1 MTIEIWIVFGI
12 LAATI
17 ALFISDKLRLDV
29 TALLAMLALTL
40 TGILTPAE
48 AVAGFGDTTVLLIA
62 ALFVVGEG
70 LVQTGV
76 AAAMG
81 RWLGLRAGTSELRIL
96 ILTMAVV
103 APLSAFISS
112 TGTVAI
118 LLPVVV
124 SLARRAG
131 ISPSKL
137 LIPMAYAALIGGM
150 LTLIGTPP
158 NIVSSEARVAAGR
171 GPFDFFAFTP
181 IGLLVLGVGITFM
194 ALVGRQ
200 LLPAR
205 APVNASGTRSGPSLA
220 ELIAAY
226 GLPGTLVRL
235 RVGRTSALIGRTLAE
250 STLHHGYAATV
261 VTLKPAVG
269 GPERPVHAA
278 TRLAAGDVIQ
288 VQVPETFRD
297 RLNAELD
304 LAPVR
309 EDTANG
315 ALAPDLFV
323 VEVALTPRSVYI
335 ERTIAERQIR
345 TAYGVTVLGM
355 QRLGRP
361 FEGDLANEPLRFGDT
376 LLVAGTAES
385 FAPLLSEQRYFGDF
399 VVAAVPRELE
409 EYAAA
414 RISPQAPVAVAIV
427 LAMLVVMATGWL
439 PTVTAALVA
448 ALALLL
454 SGCVGLASVY
464 RRMSWES
471 LVLIAAML
479 PMATALQKTGGA
491 ALIAE
496 GLATSLGA
504 YGPLALLVG
513 VFLLTSVLSQFI
525 SNTATAVLVMP
536 IAIAA
541 ASQVGVAPEPLL
553 MTAAIAAST
562 AFSTPIAS
570 PVNTLVLSPGD
581 YRFVDYARAG
591 IPLQILVLVI
601 CVLVVPL
608 LFPF

>member
-48 AVAGFGDTTVLLIA
+48 AVAGFGDTTVILIA

-76 AAAMG
+76 AAALG

-96 ILTMAVV
+96 ILTMVVV

-131 ISPSKL
+131 VSPSKL

-158 NIVSSEARVAAGR
+158 NIVASEARAAAGR

-181 IGLLVLGVGITFM
+181 IGLLVLGVGIAFM
-194 ALVGRQ
+194 ALAGRR

-205 APVNASGTRSGPSLA
+205 ATAGAPGTRSGPALA
-220 ELIAAY
+220 ELITAY
-226 GLPGTLVRL
+226 GLPGTLVHL
-235 RVGRTSALIGRTLAE
+235 RVGPASPLAGRTLAE
-250 STLHHGYAATV
+250 SRLHHGYDATIV
-261 VTLKPAVG
+261 ALKPGSG
-269 GPERPVHAA
+269 GVERLATPA
-278 TRLAAGDVIQ
+278 TRLAVGDEVQ
-288 VQVPETFRD
+288 VQVPAALRA
-297 RLNAELD
+297 RLSAELD
-304 LAPVR
+304 LAPVHADR
-309 EDTANG
+309 PNG
-315 ALAPDLFV
+315 ALAPGLFV
-323 VEVALTPRSVYI
+323 VEVALTPRSAFI
-335 ERTIAERQIR
+335 GRTVAERQIR

-361 FEGDLANEPLRFGDT
+361 FEGDLADEPLRFGDT
-376 LLVAGTAES
+376 LLVAGTAEA
-385 FAPLLSEQRYFGDF
+385 FEPLLREQRYFGDF

-414 RISPQAPVAVAIV
+414 RIAPQAPIAVAIV
-427 LAMLVVMATGWL
+427 LGMLVVMATGWL

-448 ALALLL
+448 ALALVLT
-454 SGCVGLASVY
+454 GCVGVASVY

-491 ALIAE
+491 ALIAT

-541 ASQVGVAPEPLL
+541 ANQAGVAPEPLL

-591 IPLQILVLVI
+591 VLLQILVLAI
-601 CVLVVPL
+601 CMLVVPL

>member
-1 MTIEIWIVFGI
+1 MTTEIWIVFGI

-48 AVAGFGDTTVLLIA
+48 AVAGFGDTTVILIA

-76 AAAMG
+76 AAALG

-96 ILTMAVV
+96 IMTMLVV

-118 LLPVVV
+118 LMPVVV
-124 SLARRAG
+124 SLVRRAG

-158 NIVSSEARVAAGR
+158 NIVASDARIAAGR

-181 IGLLVLGVGITFM
+181 IGLLVLGVGIVFI
-194 ALVGRQ
+194 AGFGRR

-205 APVNASGTRSGPSLA
+205 AAISAPGTRSGPSLA
-220 ELIAAY
+220 ELIAGY

-235 RVGRTSALIGRTLAE
+235 RVGRSSPLVGRTLAE
-250 STLHHGYAATV
+250 SSLRRAYDATIVGHTPAA
-261 VTLKPAVG
+261 G
-269 GPERPVHAA
+269 GPERPVTAA
-278 TRLAAGDVIQ
+278 TRLAIGDQIQ
-288 VQVPETFRD
+288 VQVPETLRD
-297 RLNAELD
+297 RLSAELD
-304 LAPVR
+304 LTPVNAP
-309 EDTANG
+309 APNG

-323 VEVALTPRSVYI
+323 VEVALTPRSAFI
-335 ERTIAERQIR
+335 GRTIAEQQIR

-361 FEGDLANEPLRFGDT
+361 FAGDPADEPLRFGDT
-376 LLVAGTAES
+376 LLVAGTAEAL
-385 FAPLLSEQRYFGDF
+385 APLLSEQRYFGDF

-414 RISPQAPVAVAIV
+414 RISPQAPIAVTIV

-439 PTVTAALVA
+439 PTVTAALMA
-448 ALALLL
+448 ALALVL
-454 SGCVGLASVY
+454 SGCVGLATVY

-496 GLATSLGA
+496 GLATNLGA
-504 YGPLALLVG
+504 YGPLALLAG
-513 VFLLTSVLSQFI
+513 VFVLTSLFSQFI

-536 IAIAA
+536 IAVAA
-541 ASQVGVAPEPLL
+541 AEQAGISPDPLL

-562 AFSTPIAS
+562 AFATPIAS
-570 PVNTLVLSPGD
+570 PVNTLVLAPGD
-581 YRFVDYARAG
+581 YRFADYARAG
-591 IPLQILVLVI
+591 VPLQILVLVI
-601 CVLVVPL
+601 CMLVVPL

>member
-1 MTIEIWIVFGI
+1 MATEIWIVFGI

-29 TALLAMLALTL
+29 TALLAMVALTL

-48 AVAGFGDTTVLLIA
+48 AVAGFGDTTVILIA

-76 AAAMG
+76 AAALG
-81 RWLGLRAGTSELRIL
+81 RWLGLRAGTNELRIL
-96 ILTMAVV
+96 VLTMVVV

-158 NIVSSEARVAAGR
+158 NIVASEARVAAGR
-171 GPFDFFAFTP
+171 EPFDFFAFTP
-181 IGLLVLGVGITFM
+181 IGLIVLAVSIGFL
-194 ALVGRQ
+194 ALFGRR

-205 APVNASGTRSGPSLA
+205 AAVGDPGARSGPSLA
-220 ELIAAY
+220 ELISAY

-235 RVGRTSALIGRTLAE
+235 QVGSTSALAGRTPAE
-250 STLHHGYAATV
+250 SGLRRSYEATIV
-261 VTLKPAVG
+261 ALKPGAG
-269 GPERPVHAA
+269 GAERLVTPA
-278 TRLAAGDVIQ
+278 TRLAVGDQLQI
-288 VQVPETFRD
+288 QVPEELRD
-297 RLNAELD
+297 RLSAELD
-304 LAPVR
+304 LLPVGEAAP
-309 EDTANG
+309 NG
-315 ALAPDLFV
+315 ALAPGLFV
-323 VEVALTPRSVYI
+323 VEVALTPRSAFI
-335 ERTIAERQIR
+335 GRTIAERQIR

-361 FEGDLANEPLRFGDT
+361 FAGDLADEPLRFGDT
-376 LLVAGTAES
+376 LLVAGTAEA
-385 FAPLLSEQRYFGDF
+385 FAPLLSEQRFFGDF
-399 VVAAVPRELE
+399 VVAAIPRELE
-409 EYAAA
+409 EFAAA
-414 RISPQAPVAVAIV
+414 RIAPQAPIAVAIV
-427 LAMLVVMATGWL
+427 LAMLVFMATGWL

-454 SGCVGLASVY
+454 SGCVGLATVY

-496 GLATSLGA
+496 GLASSLGA

-513 VFLLTSVLSQFI
+513 IFLLTSVLSQFI
-525 SNTATAVLVMP
+525 SNTATAVLMMP

-541 ASQVGVAPEPLL
+541 ANQVGVAPEPLL

-570 PVNTLVLSPGD
+570 PVNTLVLTPGD

-591 IPLQILVLVI
+591 VPLQVLVLVI

>member
-1 MTIEIWIVFGI
+1 MTTEIWIVFGI

-40 TGILTPAE
+40 TGILTPTE
-48 AVAGFGDTTVLLIA
+48 AVAGFGDTTVILIA

-76 AAAMG
+76 AAALG

-96 ILTMAVV
+96 IMTMLVV

-118 LLPVVV
+118 LMPVVV

-158 NIVSSEARVAAGR
+158 NIVASDARAATGR

-181 IGLLVLGVGITFM
+181 IGLLVLGVGIAFI
-194 ALVGRQ
+194 AGFGRR

-205 APVNASGTRSGPSLA
+205 AAISAPGTRSGPSLA
-220 ELIAAY
+220 ELIAGY

-235 RVGRTSALIGRTLAE
+235 RVGRSSPLAGRTLAE
-250 STLHHGYAATV
+250 SSLRRGYDATIV
-261 VTLKPAVG
+261 GRTPADG
-269 GPERPVHAA
+269 GPEKPVTAA
-278 TRLAAGDVIQ
+278 TRLAIGDQIQ
-288 VQVPETFRD
+288 VQVPEALRD
-297 RLNAELD
+297 RLSAELD
-304 LAPVR
+304 LPPVNDPAP
-309 EDTANG
+309 NG

-323 VEVALTPRSVYI
+323 VEVALTPRSAFI
-335 ERTIAERQIR
+335 GRTIAERQIR

-361 FEGDLANEPLRFGDT
+361 FAGDLADEPLRFGDT
-376 LLVAGTAES
+376 LLVAGTAEA

-414 RISPQAPVAVAIV
+414 RISPQAPIAVTIV
-427 LAMLVVMATGWL
+427 LAMLVMMATGLL

-448 ALALLL
+448 ALALVL
-454 SGCVGLASVY
+454 SGCVGLATVY

-496 GLATSLGA
+496 GLATNLGA
-504 YGPLALLVG
+504 YGPLALLAG
-513 VFLLTSVLSQFI
+513 VFVLTSLFSQFI

-536 IAIAA
+536 IAAA
-541 ASQVGVAPEPLL
+541 AAGQVGISPDPLL

-562 AFSTPIAS
+562 AFATPIAS
-570 PVNTLVLSPGD
+570 PVNTLVLAPGD
-581 YRFVDYARAG
+581 YRFADYARAG
-591 IPLQILVLVI
+591 VPLQLLVLVI
-601 CVLVVPL
+601 CALVVPWI
-608 LFPF
+608 FPF

>member
-1 MTIEIWIVFGI
+1 MTTEIWIVFGI

-17 ALFISDKLRLDV
+17 ALFVSDKLRLDV
-29 TALLAMLALTL
+29 TALLAMVALTL

-48 AVAGFGDTTVLLIA
+48 AVAGFGDTTVILIA

-76 AAAMG
+76 AAALG

-96 ILTMAVV
+96 ILTMIVV

-118 LLPVVV
+118 LMPVVV
-124 SLARRAG
+124 SLALRAR

-158 NIVSSEARVAAGR
+158 NIVASDARLLAGR

-181 IGLLVLGVGITFM
+181 IGLCVLAVGISFM
-194 ALVGRQ
+194 ALVGRR

-205 APVNASGTRSGPSLA
+205 APVAPPNGNGAPSLA
-220 ELIAAY
+220 ELISSY
-226 GLPGTLVRL
+226 GLPGTLVRMRIGPASPL
-235 RVGRTSALIGRTLAE
+235 AGHTLTEVGMRR
-250 STLHHGYAATV
+250 GYGATV
-261 VTLKPAVG
+261 IGVTPVAG
-269 GPERPVHAA
+269 GPERPVDA
-278 TRLAAGDVIQ
+278 TMRLSVGDQ
-288 VQVPETFRD
+288 LLVQVPTIFRE
-297 RLNAELD
+297 RLSAELD
-304 LAPVR
+304 LPILPDQALNGTLVR
-309 EDTANG
+309 N
-315 ALAPDLFV
+315 LFL
-323 VEVALTPRSVYI
+323 VEVALTPRSAFI
-335 ERTIAERQIR
+335 GRTITERQIR
-345 TAYGVTVLGM
+345 TAYGVTVLAM
-355 QRLGRP
+355 QRLGTP
-361 FEGDLANEPLRFGDT
+361 FEGDLSSEPLRFGDT
-376 LLVAGTAES
+376 ILVAGTAEAL
-385 FAPLLSEQRYFGDF
+385 APLLSEQRYFGDF

-409 EYAAA
+409 EHAAA
-414 RISPQAPVAVAIV
+414 RIAPQAPLAIGIV

-439 PTVTAALVA
+439 PTVTAALLA
-448 ALALLL
+448 ALALVL
-454 SGCVGLASVY
+454 SRCVGLASVY

-496 GLATSLGA
+496 GLASSLGS

-513 VFLLTSVLSQFI
+513 VFLLTSLFSQFI

-536 IAIAA
+536 IAAA
-541 ASQVGVAPEPLL
+541 AANQIGVSPDPLL

-562 AFSTPIAS
+562 AFATPIAS
-570 PVNTLVLSPGD
+570 PVNTLVLAPGN
-581 YRFVDYARAG
+581 YRFADYARAG
-591 IPLQILVLVI
+591 ILLQVLVLVI
-601 CVLVVPL
+601 CALLVPW

>member
-1 MTIEIWIVFGI
+1 MTTEIWIVFAI

-29 TALLAMLALTL
+29 TAMLAMLALTL
-40 TGILTPAE
+40 TGILTPTE
-48 AVAGFGDTTVLLIA
+48 AVAGFGDTTVILIA

-76 AAAMG
+76 AAALG

-118 LLPVVV
+118 LMPVVV
-124 SLARRAG
+124 SLAQRAG

-137 LIPMAYAALIGGM
+137 LIPMAYAAMIGGM

-158 NIVSSEARVAAGR
+158 NIVASEARVALGR

-181 IGLLVLGVGITFM
+181 IGLMILVVGVVFIAGVG
-194 ALVGRQ
+194 RR

-205 APVNASGTRSGPSLA
+205 AAVSAPGTRTGPSLA
-220 ELIAAY
+220 ELISAY
-226 GLPGTLVRL
+226 GLPGLLVRL
-235 RVGRTSALIGRTLAE
+235 RVGPTSTLIGRTLVE
-250 STLHHGYAATV
+250 SSLRRGYAATV
-261 VTLKPAVG
+261 VGVKPAAG
-269 GPERPVHAA
+269 GPERPVNAT
-278 TRLAAGDVIQ
+278 TRLAVGDQVQ
-288 VQVPETFRD
+288 VQVPEAFRD

-304 LAPVR
+304 LAPVSAAA
-309 EDTANG
+309 ANG

-323 VEVALTPRSVYI
+323 VEVALTPRSVFI
-335 ERTIAERQIR
+335 GRTIAERQIR

-355 QRLGRP
+355 QRLGRS

-376 LLVAGTAES
+376 LLVAGTATS

-414 RISPQAPVAVAIV
+414 RIAPQAPVAVAIV
-427 LAMLVVMATGWL
+427 LVMLVLMATGWL
-439 PTVTAALVA
+439 PTVTAALLA

-454 SGCVGLASVY
+454 SGCVGLATVY

-496 GLATSLGA
+496 GLATGLGA

-513 VFLLTSVLSQFI
+513 VFLLTSLFSQFI

-536 IAIAA
+536 IAAAA
-541 ASQVGVAPEPLL
+541 ASQAGIAPEPLL

-581 YRFVDYARAG
+581 YRFIDYARVG
-591 IPLQILVLVI
+591 VPLQILVLVI
-601 CVLVVPL
+601 CALVVPWF
-608 LFPF
+608 FPF